1 MNDENIKIF
10 KALAD
15 KSRLMIIN
23 NLLEGPMYVELLAER
38 LGISPSTV
46 SFHLKKLEEVKLV
59 RSKKEQYYVVYSLN
73 KEILSVP
80 LSDLIKIVDTEE
92 NIQKERENKYKTSV
106 IEAFFQYGKL
116 ISIPVQRKKRKIVLD
131 EIAKKF
137 EKGRQYSEK
146 EVNIIIADFNDD
158 FCTIRREMVA
168 FKILDRKDNI
178 YWKL

>member
-59 RSKKEQYYVVYSLN
+59 RSKKSNTMLF
-73 KEILSVP
+73 IR
-80 LSDLIKIVDTEE
+80 LIK
-92 NIQKERENKYKTSV
+92 KYY
-106 IEAFFQYGKL
+106 QYH
-116 ISIPVQRKKRKIVLD
+116 
-131 EIAKKF
+131 
-137 EKGRQYSEK
+137 
-146 EVNIIIADFNDD
+146 
-158 FCTIRREMVA
+158 
-168 FKILDRKDNI
+168 
-178 YWKL
+178 

>member
-1 MNDENIKIF
+1 MNDEKIKIF

-168 FKILDRKDNI
+168 FKILDCKDNI

>member
-1 MNDENIKIF
+1 MNDEKIKIF

-59 RSKKEQYYVVYSLN
+59 RSQKEQYYVVYSLN

-168 FKILDRKDNI
+168 FKILDCKDNI